1 MHVYYLCNMIE
12 LSRPFTADN
21 LENAFEQLLTAEPAS
36 AEAFS
41 EWLRDISALESAVS
55 EDLAWRYIRMTCDT
69 SNKEHEA
76 AYLDFVQNIQPR
88 LAPLEDRLNRKIVES
103 PYAASAESHEAVRI
117 YFRSLRGAI
126 EIFREENIPLQAEL
140 STLAQEYSSI
150 QGAMSVDI
158 DGQTYTMQQAS
169 NFLLRTDRALR
180 ERVWHAMNQRRM
192 QDTEKLEDIFDQMV
206 AKRQQ
211 LAANAGFANFRDY
224 MFKAM
229 GRYDYTPA
237 DCKAFHRAVED
248 HVVPLQ
254 REVTRKRREQM
265 GLEKLRPWDTAVDP
279 LGREPLKPFE
289 GGQQLLDKSLQC
301 LDQVDRFFSDC
312 LRTMQQKNLLDL
324 ESRLGKAPGGYNYPL
339 AETNLP
345 FIFMNASGN
354 LRDVET
360 LVHEGGHAV
369 HSFLM
374 APLEL
379 NAFKNTPS
387 EVAELAS
394 MSMELI
400 SMKGWNAYF
409 NHTEDLRRAQTEQL
423 EGIIGT
429 LPWIA
434 QVDAFQHWIYENPG
448 HTREERAA
456 MWLQLSE
463 RFGTGMVDY
472 TGMEDAL
479 RYSWHK
485 QLHIFEVPFYY
496 IEYGFAQLGAL
507 GVWKNCLQHPQTGL
521 EQYKAALRLGY
532 TRSIPEV
539 YQEAGIRFDFS
550 AAYISDLFGFLKQEL
565 ATLA

>member
-1 MHVYYLCNMIE
+1 MIE

-21 LENAFEQLLTAEPAS
+21 LAAAFEQLLSAEPTGAD
-36 AEAFS
+36 AFRD
-41 EWLRDISALESAVS
+41 WLRDVSALESAVS

-69 SNKEHEA
+69 ANKEYEA
-76 AYLDFVQNIQPR
+76 DYLDFVQNIQPR
-88 LAPLEDRLNRKIVES
+88 LAPLEDRLNRKIVDS
-103 PYAASAESHEAVRI
+103 PHAAAAESDEAIRI

-150 QGAMSVDI
+150 QGAMSVEI

-180 ERVWHAMNQRRM
+180 ERVWQAMNQRRM
-192 QDTEKLEDIFDQMV
+192 QDTGKLEDIFDQMV

-211 LAANAGFANFRDY
+211 VAANAGFANFRDY

-248 HVVPLQ
+248 HVVPLL

-279 LGREPLKPFE
+279 MGREPLKPFE
-289 GGQQLLDKSLQC
+289 GGQDLLDRSLHC

-409 NHTEDLRRAQTEQL
+409 SQPDDLKRAQTEQL

-434 QVDAFQHWIYENPG
+434 QVDAFQHWLYENPG
-448 HTREERAA
+448 HSRDERAA

-463 RFGTGMVDY
+463 RFGTGMIDY
-472 TGMEDAL
+472 TGLEDAL

-507 GVWKNCLQHPQTGL
+507 GVWKNCLQQPQTGL
-521 EQYKAALRLGY
+521 EQYKAALTLGY
-532 TRSIPEV
+532 TRSIPDV
-539 YQEAGIRFDFS
+539 YNAAGIRFDFS

-565 ATLA
+565 AALA

>member
-1 MHVYYLCNMIE
+1 MIE

-21 LENAFEQLLTAEPAS
+21 LAAAFELLLSAEPAG
-36 AEAFS
+36 ADAFRA
-41 EWLRDISALESAVS
+41 WLRDVSALESAVS

-69 SNKEHEA
+69 ANKEYEA

-88 LAPLEDRLNRKIVES
+88 LAPLEDRLNRKIVDS
-103 PYAASAESHEAVRI
+103 PHAAAAESDEAIRI

-150 QGAMSVDI
+150 QGAMSVEI

-180 ERVWHAMNQRRM
+180 ERVWQAMNQRRM
-192 QDTEKLEDIFDQMV
+192 QDTGKLEDIFDQMV

-211 LAANAGFANFRDY
+211 VAANAGFANFRDY

-237 DCKAFHRAVED
+237 DCKAFHGAVEN
-248 HVVPLQ
+248 HVVPLL

-289 GGQQLLDKSLQC
+289 GGQDLLNKSLHC

-409 NHTEDLRRAQTEQL
+409 SQPDDLKRAQTEQL

-434 QVDAFQHWIYENPG
+434 QVDAFQHWLYENPG
-448 HTREERAA
+448 HSRDERAA

-463 RFGTGMVDY
+463 RFGTGMIDY
-472 TGMEDAL
+472 TGLEDAL

-507 GVWKNCLQHPQTGL
+507 GVWKNCLQQPQRGL
-521 EQYKAALRLGY
+521 EQYKAALTLGY
-532 TRSIPEV
+532 TRSIPDV
-539 YQEAGIRFDFS
+539 YSAAGIRFDFS
-550 AAYISDLFGFLKQEL
+550 AVYISDLFGFLKQEL
-565 ATLA
+565 AALA